1 MKIDRSELRKEG
13 LVLSCLSGINF
24 KIQLTETEDEVIG
37 YLSGKLRAN
46 KIRILP
52 GDIVTIELS
61 QYDKTRGRIV
71 YRGKMN

>member
-1 MKIDRSELRKEG
+1 MKIDKTELRKEG
-13 LVLSCLSGINF
+13 VVLTCLSGISF

-46 KIRILP
+46 KIKILP
-52 GDIVTIELS
+52 GDIVTVELS

-71 YRGKMN
+71 YRGKMT

>member
-1 MKIDRSELRKEG
+1 MKIDRTELRKEG
-13 LVLSCLSGINF
+13 VVLTCLSGINF
-24 KIQLTETEDEVIG
+24 KIQLTETEKEVIG

-52 GDIVTIELS
+52 GDIVTVELS

-71 YRGKMN
+71 YRGKMT